1 MTPNIAK
8 VKCKQFLSTLMG
20 LASEHPGVTIKVK
33 MLVQG
38 LIDSILEPEE
48 FTSKIQRVL
57 SNTSPQTGLVRFLKV
72 DLNIIFWKDRM
83 PNFRILIIF
92 IIEKFTLFETLTGH

>member
-1 MTPNIAK
+1 MTPYIAK
-8 VKCKQFLSTLMG
+8 VKCKQFLSTLLS

-38 LIDSILEPEE
+38 LIDSILKPEE

-57 SNTSPQTGLVRFLKV
+57 SNTSPQTGLIRFLKV
-72 DLNIIFWKDRM
+72 DLNIIFLKDRVL
-83 PNFRILIIF
+83 NHRILIIL
-92 IIEKFTLFETLTGH
+92 IIEKFTLFETLTGN